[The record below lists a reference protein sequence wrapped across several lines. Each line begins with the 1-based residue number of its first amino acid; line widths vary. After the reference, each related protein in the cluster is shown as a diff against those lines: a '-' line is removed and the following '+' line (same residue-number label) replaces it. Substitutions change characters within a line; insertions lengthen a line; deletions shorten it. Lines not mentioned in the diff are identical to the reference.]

1 MSDYSPARQELAEFA
16 QRIRSALQASR
27 ADRCN
32 ALHHDLEVGEALI
45 EAQDHVTTGWKSW
58 LGENCPLSV
67 RTGMLYMQL
76 ARHRAEIE
84 AEIER
89 VGELS
94 LRAAVR
100 LVTKKKLP
108 EPESTEPPKPA
119 AVVIAISKATDAGL
133 SGERVPL
140 SGAARGRFGGD
151 ISVPALG
158 RDLRGEAKCRGNGF
172 NRLYDWLGGN
182 DFLVIRADRKPL
194 LIVATLELAAQVVRM
209 AEHASGNT
217 P

>member
-1 MSDYSPARQELAEFA
+1 MFMGRKPGKPPINR
-16 QRIRSALQASR
+16 
-27 ADRCN
+27 
-32 ALHHDLEVGEALI
+32 
-45 EAQDHVTTGWKSW
+45 
-58 LGENCPLSV
+58 EN
-67 RTGMLYMQL
+67 
-76 ARHRAEIE
+76 
-84 AEIER
+84 
-89 VGELS
+89 
-94 LRAAVR
+94 AVR
-100 LVTKKKLP
+100 
-108 EPESTEPPKPA
+108 KP
-119 AVVIAISKATDAGL
+119 TT
-133 SGERVPL
+133 R
-140 SGAARGRFGGD
+140 ARGRFGGD

>member
-158 RDLRGEAKCRGNGF
+158 RDLRGEAKCRGNGLS
-172 NRLYDWLGGN
+172 RLYAWLAGS

-194 LIVATLELAAQVVRM
+194 LVVVTLNLAAEVVAM
-209 AEHASGNT
+209 AERAKGTT